1 MSVWYKAD
9 KMKRLLILSLIGLFG
24 LSCFFVGNSEA
35 ASITSLSVENGASGC
50 YASLT
55 TDENIWV
62 INWYAKQTYPETEA
76 DDDYECIHVSGHADG
91 QTSVC
96 VNIGWLEGHIKIAEY
111 DIKAEVIFE
120 DASKD
125 TATDTVDAY
134 KPIVDRDEKSGVY
147 GRAELYSQSYDG
159 YYITIVCYIS
169 AYNPTAKDY
178 EASGKFRHS
187 IRDKHDNLVRQPPDE
202 RKQPGKKLEKN
213 GGTYYASD
221 SLSEYVGEIWE
232 DEQYNSDA
240 YIRLR
245 VRGIADTWFVGHDE
259 DFTEDDNP

>member
-1 MSVWYKAD
+1 
-9 KMKRLLILSLIGLFG
+9 MKRLLILSLIGLFG

-91 QTSVC
+91 PTSVC

-120 DASKD
+120 NANHDNA
-125 TATDTVDAY
+125 TAVTTADAY
-134 KPIVDRDEKSGVY
+134 KPIEVYDKKSGVS
-147 GRAELYSQSYDG
+147 GKAELWSQSYDG
-159 YYITIVCYIS
+159 SSITIVCYIS
-169 AYNPTAKDY
+169 AYNPTDRDY
-178 EASGKFRHS
+178 RASGKFRHTV
-187 IRDKHDNLVRQPPDE
+187 RDKDGFLVQDPPDE
-202 RKQPGKKLEKN
+202 REQPVKKLGKN
-213 GGTYYASD
+213 GGTYCASD
-221 SLSEYVGEIWE
+221 SLSEHVGWIEE
-232 DEQYNSDA
+232 DERYNSDA
-240 YIRLR
+240 YIRLE